1 VSTAE
6 KNATEGLEGTEIGL
20 NHRKLSNMSARNFG
34 LTEGEIQELKK
45 RPYPRFAPAPMQR
58 LVSQAKVIWPFAV
71 GWAVTLFLYSRIPI
85 TGTIFL
91 YAPRTLLCSAFSPS
105 FDVRTLN

>member
-1 VSTAE
+1 
-6 KNATEGLEGTEIGL
+6 
-20 NHRKLSNMSARNFG
+20 MSARNFG

-58 LVSQAKVIWPFAV
+58 LISQAKVIWPFAV

-91 YAPRTLLCSAFSPS
+91 YAPYPRTLLVLRFLP
-105 FDVRTLN
+105 FI

>member
-1 VSTAE
+1 
-6 KNATEGLEGTEIGL
+6 
-20 NHRKLSNMSARNFG
+20 MSARNFG

-58 LVSQAKVIWPFAV
+58 LISQAKVIWPFAV

-85 TGTIFL
+85 TDDDRAKSHYQYQL
-91 YAPRTLLCSAFSPS
+91 
-105 FDVRTLN
+105 DVLDGKIKPEDHPIHGHHGH